1 MKGRTKGLR
10 KLCTHPERG
19 WAKCPC
25 PWHFNFKW
33 KNTHHRFSLDKH
45 LGKHLDSKTDAED
58 AAATI
63 KAAIRAG
70 KFGLPIAVSDLTM
83 RQLAD
88 QYLDRK
94 VAVKNPK
101 TKRAFEYSFNTILQ
115 TKVPTVTGD
124 PLPFGEWRVAD
135 VVTDTI
141 ERYREVRLQRT
152 GDVGVN
158 RHLGT
163 LRTMFKWAVLAGYVP
178 HTPFKQGV
186 EVAITLT
193 KEHGRHRRLADDE
206 ETRLFAACSAH
217 LRAIVEAALETGM
230 RKGEIMSLQW
240 SQVQGM
246 KVEGATVTWAPTA
259 QLALPWT
266 KTKTKTHRAIP
277 ISTRLRTI
285 LEMRRYDPTGQPHAL
300 SAYVFGTPVG
310 TRLLNFGRAWYTA
323 VLKSHGYTP
332 TYSNTANLTP
342 ESRAA
347 LREVD
352 LHFHDLRREAGS
364 RWLDL
369 GVPLHTIRDWLG
381 HTNISQTSAYLS
393 GTERTSHTA
402 MQQYEA
408 RKATLQ
414 ILATTD
420 GTGGHERPQASTAE
434 DEQPSKTTG
443 GHGSTIM

>member
-10 KLCTHPERG
+10 KLCKHPVRQ
-19 WAKCPC
+19 WSTCPC
-25 PWHFNFKW
+25 AWHFNFKW
-33 KNTHHRFSLDKH
+33 KDKHHRFSLDKE
-45 LGKHLDSKTDAED
+45 LGRHIDSKTEAELE
-58 AAATI
+58 AATLKIAI
-63 KAAIRAG
+63 KAG
-70 KFGLPIAVSDLTM
+70 TYGTPTAVSDLTM

-88 QYLDRK
+88 QYLERK
-94 VAVKNPK
+94 VAVKNAK
-101 TKRAFEYSFNTILQ
+101 TKGAFEYSFSTIFETQ
-115 TKVPTVTGD
+115 VPTVTGGT
-124 PLPFGEWRVAD
+124 LPFGEWRVAN

-152 GDVGVN
+152 GAVGVN

-163 LRTMFKWAVLAGYVP
+163 LRTMFKWAVLTGYIQ
-178 HTPFKQGV
+178 HTPFKVGH
-186 EVAITLT
+186 EVAIKLS
-193 KEHGRHRRLADDE
+193 KEHGRVRRLVENED
-206 ETRLFAACSAH
+206 TRLFAACSPP
-217 LRAIVEAALETGM
+217 LRAIAEADLETGM

-240 SQVQGM
+240 SQVEGM
-246 KVEGATVTWAPTA
+246 KVEGAAVTWTPTA
-259 QLALPWT
+259 QIALPWA
-266 KTKTKTHRAIP
+266 KTKTKTHRFIP

-285 LEMRRYDPTGQPHAL
+285 LEMRRHDPAGNPHPL
-300 SAYVFGTPVG
+300 SAFVFGTPVG

-323 VLKSHGYTP
+323 VLKSHGHTP
-332 TYSNTANLTP
+332 TYSKTANLMP

-347 LREVD
+347 LKQID

-402 MQQYEA
+402 MQQYEE

-414 ILATTD
+414 NLATTN
-420 GTGGHERPQASTAE
+420 GLGGQDRPQAATGA
-434 DEQPSKTTG
+434 DEKPSKTIE
-443 GHGSTIM
+443 GHSSTIM